1 MASTAVRV
9 ARWLERGSPV
19 TMAVPASGA
28 FGGMPILT
36 QQFGTGLLL
45 QVQIAWGANLAVD
58 SSSWVWTDVTSDVM
72 YQQKLAIK
80 VGRSDESTTPQPA
93 TLGFTLDNR
102 SGAYSKGPQSL
113 NWPNVRRGTPI
124 RVLLAYQGAQYT
136 RFFGYAVGFTPAWD
150 VTGNYAVANVL
161 AAGTKRRLAQGTD
174 PLQSTLRRSIPGV
187 TALVAYWPCEDGT
200 TTGQLTSAA
209 PNGQPLAIS
218 GTPNL
223 ASYTGFAGSLPIP
236 TFQTDSWSGQV
247 PSYADSGSGQVRFI
261 VNIPTA
267 SPPPDQA
274 PLISIS
280 TAGSVARIELRYGTG
295 GTLRLIGF
303 DRAGATA
310 FDSGTIGFVVLGL
323 QQRLSVQW
331 TVTGADTALTF
342 SQLVVGVG
350 FGTYWN
356 FTATGKTVN
365 GITNISVNAGGNLTG
380 CSVGHIYVQNQ
391 NDDIFTLQSQLNAF
405 VGEGASDRIARL
417 CAEQGEQVTV
427 RGGHNQG
434 AMGPQTSDTFSNL
447 LEAAATVDQGYLFD
461 GLSQG
466 LTYYTRDH
474 LENQAVTLPL
484 AANLGQVEQ
493 PITPTDDDQ
502 LTKNQYTASRV
513 NGATVTYTDTTSA
526 LNTNA
531 VGVYSDSG
539 TINSQFDWQLPDF
552 ASWRVHLGNV
562 DDYRYPGVNL
572 ALHHHPELLPYWIP
586 ATNVI
591 AGRAQITGLQ
601 AVRQQQASTLID
613 LFMQGW
619 QETIDQF
626 MWSVTSNTSP
636 YDPWRMIV
644 LAQDS
649 GDTGEFLSRLDTDGS
664 TTVGDTPAG
673 STSIVVATTTGPLWV
688 QGSGDDFPLD
698 VNAGGWQTTVTSI
711 TNAASPQ
718 AFALASP
725 TAADIPAGSPVSVWH
740 PTYLT
745 M

>member
-1 MASTAVRV
+1 M
-9 ARWLERGSPV
+9 
-19 TMAVPASGA
+19 
-28 FGGMPILT
+28 
-36 QQFGTGLLL
+36 L
-45 QVQIAWGANLAVD
+45 QVQIAWGANLAANSD
-58 SSSWVWTDVTSDVM
+58 SWVWTDVTHDVQ

-80 VGRSDESTTPQPA
+80 IGRADESTTPQPA
-93 TLGFTLDNR
+93 TFGVTLDNR
-102 SGAYSKGPQSL
+102 SGAYSKGPQSP

-124 RVLLAYQGAQYT
+124 RVVLAYQSVLYT
-136 RFFGYAVGFTPAWD
+136 RFFGYAVGFTPSWD
-150 VTGNYAVANVL
+150 VTGNYAVVNVQ
-161 AAGTKRRLAQGTD
+161 AAGSKRRLAQGTQ

-187 TALVAYWPCEDGT
+187 TALVAYWPCEDGN
-200 TTGQLTSAA
+200 TTGLLTSAA
-209 PNGQPLAIS
+209 ANGQPLAIS
-218 GTPNL
+218 GAPNL

-236 TFQTDSWSGQV
+236 TFQADSWSGQV
-247 PSYADSGSGQVRFI
+247 PSYADSGSGQVRWLLF
-261 VNIPTA
+261 IPTA

-274 PLISIS
+274 ALISLS
-280 TAGSVARIELRYGTG
+280 TAGSVARLEVRYGTG

-303 DRAGATA
+303 DRTGATA
-310 FDSGTIGFVVLGL
+310 FDSGAIGFFVLGAPM
-323 QQRLSVQW
+323 RLSIQW
-331 TVTGADTALTF
+331 TVTGGNTAFIL
-342 SQLVVGVG
+342 SQLNVGTPG
-350 FGTYWN
+350 AGYYN
-356 FTATGKTVN
+356 ILATGWTVK
-365 GITNISVNAGGNLTG
+365 GVTNVSVNAGGNLTG

-391 NDDIFTLQSQLNAF
+391 SDDTATLIAQLNAF

-427 RGGHNQG
+427 HGGHNQG

-447 LEAAATVDQGYLFD
+447 LEAAATVDQGYLVD

-466 LTYYTRDH
+466 LTYFTRDH

-493 PITPTDDDQ
+493 PMTPTDDDQ

-513 NGATVTYTDTTSA
+513 NGATVTYTDTTSS
-526 LNTNA
+526 LNTNN

-539 TINSQFDWQLPDF
+539 TINSEFDWQLADF

-562 DDYRYPGVNL
+562 DDYRYPAVNL
-572 ALHHHPELLPYWIP
+572 ALHHHPELLPSWIP

-601 AVRQQQASTLID
+601 TVRHQQAVTVID
-613 LFMQGW
+613 LFAQGW

-626 MWSVTSNTSP
+626 MWSVTLNSSP

-649 GDTGEFLSRLDTDGS
+649 GDTGEFLCRLDTDGS

-673 STSIVVATTTGPLWV
+673 STAIIVATTSGPLWV

-711 TNAASPQ
+711 INAASPQ
-718 AFALASP
+718 VFTLASP
-725 TAADIPAGSPVSVWH
+725 TTVDIPPGSPVSVWH